1 MLTNWIV
8 ALVATSFLLGF
19 MKPMLTEQVHAF
31 ISIATYLV
39 MWFILWIFERKA
51 RPIYSNVPYV
61 ILVFVVSIAA
71 LSFIA
76 IIIPSISEPILFFRA
91 LIFLAALIYLFS
103 STARMYVDVWLGK

>member
-1 MLTNWIV
+1 
-8 ALVATSFLLGF
+8 
-19 MKPMLTEQVHAF
+19 
-31 ISIATYLV
+31 
-39 MWFILWIFERKA
+39 
-51 RPIYSNVPYV
+51 
-61 ILVFVVSIAA
+61 VFVVSIAA